1 MKNFILTKVIFLSL
15 LLGQVPLAT
24 ADFEIDLSKY
34 EEGDIPTN
42 LLGEG
47 IVIKTETRSNG
58 KKVNYVSGQS
68 SKYVGKINVGLTKL
82 SNSFEI
88 IVDANLFLK
97 KQYST
102 DIVTKILLL
111 SDQEKQIVEVGFN
124 KYHGVILGSNTE
136 VKLDETA
143 WKFKEINSIKLK
155 MNGKLAKLYFNGEF
169 VQSSSVEEN
178 VTYTALQ
185 IHGLSKDDQIF
196 EIKGQG
202 SSSSTTTTPTNDSTI
217 TASGDCMA
225 TFSSNGQLHIP
236 CVTAPNKSGGTS
248 VYDITMQKQS
258 SGFVFNVDMS
268 SIKPR

>member
-1 MKNFILTKVIFLSL
+1 MQNFILTKVIFLSL
-15 LLGQVPLAT
+15 LLGQVPLAI
-24 ADFEIDLSKY
+24 ADFEIDLSGY
-34 EEGDIPTN
+34 EEGDIPTV

-47 IVIKTETRSNG
+47 IVIKTESRSNG
-58 KKVNYVSGQS
+58 EKVNYVSGQS
-68 SKYVGKINVGLTKL
+68 SKSVGKINVALSKP

-88 IVDANLFLK
+88 IVEANLLL
-97 KQYST
+97 YEHDTS
-102 DIVTKILLL
+102 VANKILLL
-111 SDQEKQIVEVGFN
+111 SDKEQQQVEVSFHYSH
-124 KYHGVILGSNTE
+124 KVKLGSNAD
-136 VKLDETA
+136 VRLDETA

-169 VQSSSVEEN
+169 VQSSSVDEN

-185 IHGLSKDDQIF
+185 ISGLSKINQIF
-196 EIKGQG
+196 GIKGKG
-202 SSSSTTTTPTNDSTI
+202 SSSSTPTNNSTT

-225 TFSSNGQLHIP
+225 TYSLNGKLHIP

>member
-1 MKNFILTKVIFLSL
+1 MNKIGLTRVIFLSL
-15 LLGQVPLAT
+15 LLGQVPAVI

-47 IVIKTETRSNG
+47 IVIKTESRSNG
-58 KKVNYVSGQS
+58 DKVNYVSGQS
-68 SKYVGKINVGLTKL
+68 SKSVGKINVALTKL

-88 IVDANLFLK
+88 IVEANLFLEK
-97 KQYST
+97 YDNS
-102 DIVTKILLL
+102 VANKILLL
-111 SDQEKQIVEVGFN
+111 SDKEEQQVEMSIHYNHKV
-124 KYHGVILGSNTE
+124 KLGSNAD
-136 VKLDETA
+136 VRLDETA
-143 WKFKEINSIKLK
+143 WKFEKINSIKIK
-155 MNGKLAKLYFNGEF
+155 INGKLAKLYFNGEF
-169 VQSSSVEEN
+169 VQSSSVDDN

-185 IHGLSKDDQIF
+185 INGLTKKNRIF
-196 EIKGQG
+196 EIKGKG
-202 SSSSTTTTPTNDSTI
+202 SSSSTPTNDSTT

-225 TFSSNGQLHIP
+225 TYSSNGQLHIP

-258 SGFVFNVDMS
+258 SGFVFNVDMN